1 MIRFLQS
8 GNKAAKYLLSGFL
21 LIICLGMV
29 IYLIPG
35 FMSDTAV
42 TQSGVV
48 ATVGDQDIHAQDV
61 TKLVQAQIRAQRLP
75 PQFASFLTQRAAQ
88 SLIERAEVRYEAGR
102 MGLKVSDEEVRD
114 ELRNGQYKQ
123 IFFPG
128 GTWIGQQKYDELLRD
143 NNTTIEEFERGLH
156 DDLLSRKLFNTIT
169 ASVSVSPTEIEAAY
183 KDQNTKVKFQY
194 AILDLATLQKDI
206 KPTEAELKAYYEASK
221 PRYQNSIP
229 EKREIRYLVLSD
241 KDAEAKVTVDAADL
255 QRYYSAHQQEY
266 QMPERVKVRHIVL
279 RTPTAGPDG
288 KVDQKAM
295 DEARTKAQ
303 DILKQIKAGGNFA
316 ELAKKYSQD
325 TLTAQNGGEIGW
337 VVKGQFPTPEAE
349 KAAFSQSVGQ
359 SSDPVLTPLGF
370 DIIQT
375 EEKEPAHVKP
385 LSEVKAA
392 IEQAVKAQKVS
403 ALLNQQG
410 NEAQD
415 IAQKQG
421 IDKAAAK
428 FGAQLVQSNPI
439 ARGDALPGV
448 GASPELM
455 NEVFSVT
462 EKSGPQ
468 VARSSQGYVVYQVAR
483 IDPPRTPS
491 FEEIKDKITTDFKNE
506 RSNELLRKKTQEL
519 ADRAHAAHDLAKA
532 AKESGATIKTSDL
545 VGKSAQVPDV
555 GSMGGP
561 ASAAFNMK
569 QGEISGPLNL
579 GQKGLVIALVERQE
593 PSTTDELF
601 TKDRDKILE
610 QLSEQKRQQV
620 LELYLSNLNTRME
633 KDGKV
638 KINKTEMNN
647 LAKARG

>member
-61 TKLVQAQIRAQRLP
+61 NKLVQAQIRAQRLP

-128 GTWIGQQKYDELLRD
+128 GTWIGQQKYDELLRE

-169 ASVSVSPTEIEAAY
+169 ASVSVSPAEIEAAY

-194 AILDLATLQKDI
+194 AIIDLATLQKDI

-229 EKREIRYLVLSD
+229 EKREIRYFVLSD
-241 KDAEAKVTVDAADL
+241 KDAEGKVTVDAADL
-255 QRYYSAHQQEY
+255 QRYYSAHQDDY
-266 QMPERVKVRHIVL
+266 RVQDRAKVRHIL
-279 RTPTAGPDG
+279 IKTPVAGPDG
-288 KVDQKAM
+288 KVDQKGV
-295 DEARTKAQ
+295 DEARAKAE
-303 DILKQIKAGGNFA
+303 DVLKQVKAGGNFSD
-316 ELAKKYSQD
+316 LAKKYSQD
-325 TLTAQNGGEIGW
+325 PGSAQNGGELGW
-337 VVKGQFPTPEAE
+337 IVKGQTVPEFEKTAFTQTP
-349 KAAFSQSVGQ
+349 GQ
-359 SSDPVLTPLGF
+359 ISGLVQTSYGF
-370 DIIQT
+370 HIIQT

-455 NEVFSVT
+455 NEIFSVT

-468 VARSSQGYVVYQVAR
+468 VARSSQGYVVYQVAKF
-483 IDPPRTPS
+483 DPPRTPS
-491 FEEIKDKITTDFKNE
+491 FEEIKDKVATDFKNE

-519 ADRAHAAHDLAKA
+519 ADRAHAEHDLAKA
-532 AKESGATIKTSDL
+532 AKEVGATVKTSDL

-593 PSTTDELF
+593 PSTTDEQF
-601 TKDRDKILE
+601 TKERDKILE

>member
-29 IYLIPG
+29 VYLIPG
-35 FMSDTAV
+35 FMSDTTV

-48 ATVGDQDIHAQDV
+48 ATVGDQDIHTQEVA
-61 TKLVQAQIRAQRLP
+61 KLVQAQLRAQRLP

-88 SLIERAEVRYEAGR
+88 SLIQRAEVRYEAGR

-114 ELRNGQYKQ
+114 ELRNGPYKQ

-128 GTWIGQQKYDELLRD
+128 GTWIGQQKYDELLRE
-143 NNTTIEEFERGLH
+143 NNTTIEEFESGLR

-169 ASVSVSPTEIEAAY
+169 AGVSVSPAEIEAAY

-194 AILDLATLQKDI
+194 AVLDVAALQKDI
-206 KPTEAELKAYYEASK
+206 KPTDAELKAYYEANK

-229 EKREIRYLVLSD
+229 EKREVRYFVLSD
-241 KDAEAKVTVDAADL
+241 KDAEAKVIVDAGDL
-255 QRYYSAHQQEY
+255 QRYYSSHQDDY
-266 QMPERVKVRHIVL
+266 RVPERARVRHIL
-279 RTPTAGPDG
+279 IKTPMAGPDG
-288 KVDQKAM
+288 KMDQKAV
-295 DEARTKAQ
+295 DEARAKAE
-303 DILKQIKAGGNFA
+303 DVLKQVKAGGNFA
-316 ELAKKYSQD
+316 DLAKKYSQD
-325 TLTAQNGGEIGW
+325 PGSAQNGGELGW
-337 VVKGQFPTPEAE
+337 IVKGQTVPEFE
-349 KAAFSQSVGQ
+349 KTAFSQNPGQ
-359 SSDPVLTPLGF
+359 ISGLVQTSYGF
-370 DIIQT
+370 HIIQT

-385 LSEVKAA
+385 LSDVKST

-403 ALLNQQG
+403 AVLNQQG

-421 IDKAAAK
+421 IDQAAAK

-439 ARGDALPGV
+439 ARTDALAGV

-455 NEVFSVT
+455 NEIFSMT

-468 VARSSQGYVVYQVAR
+468 VARWSQGYVVYQVTK

-491 FEEIKDKITTDFKNE
+491 FEEIKDKVATDFKND

-519 ADRAHAAHDLAKA
+519 ADRAHATHDLAKA
-532 AKESGATIKTSDL
+532 AREVGAAVKTSDL
-545 VGKSAQVPDV
+545 VGKNSQVPDI
-555 GSMGGP
+555 GSMAGP
-561 ASAAFNMK
+561 PSAAFNTK
-569 QGEISGPLNL
+569 QGEISGPLSL
-579 GQKGLVIALVERQE
+579 GQKGVVIALLERQE
-593 PSTTDELF
+593 PSTTDAQF
-601 TKDRDKILE
+601 AQDRNKILE
-610 QLSEQKRQQV
+610 QLSEQKKEQV

-633 KDGKV
+633 KEGKV
-638 KINKTEMNN
+638 KINKSEMNN